1 MSIEQKING
10 DVGTLILSDEIDLDT
25 SPTVRENIKE
35 LLSNSKTVEVNLA
48 KVSYIDS
55 SGVASLIEGMQMAK
69 QQTGKEFFLVD
80 VSNEV
85 MKVIELAHLDKIFS
99 IKNKSGTNASAVE
112 VVEESAP
119 EKEEVVASENVDLEV
134 PEKKNSDEEAP
145 QSNAEAPQSDAEAP
159 QEESSPR
166 VSRDE
171 GEADDKIKFKR

>member
-10 DVGTLILSDEIDLDT
+10 DVGTLILTDEIDLDT

-35 LLSNSKTVEVNLA
+35 LLSQTKTVEVNLS

-69 QQTGKEFFLVD
+69 QQSGKEFFLTE

-99 IKNKSGTNASAVE
+99 IKNKTGTNALEGGAIQE
-112 VVEESAP
+112 NIP
-119 EKEEVVASENVDLEV
+119 EKEEPSASENIDLEV
-134 PEKKNSDEEAP
+134 SEKNASEAETTKSDNDT
-145 QSNAEAPQSDAEAP
+145 S

-166 VSRDE
+166 VSRDDNN
-171 GEADDKIKFKR
+171 ADDDKIKFKR